1 MPNVVGLFD
10 SRSEAHS
17 TVQQLVNSGFDR
29 EDISLV
35 SQDVSQDGNDRESNE
50 GKTHPGISGS
60 DLSIPKY
67 DTSGALKGAGI
78 GAALGG
84 IGGLL
89 AGIAGLA
96 IPVIG
101 PIVAAGPI
109 AAALTAA
116 LGGAGVGAATGGL
129 IGALTDMGVPEDEAK
144 RYQDQVG
151 RGKTLVIVRASDDA
165 SADRA
170 AEILEASG
178 AEEIDGRETD
188 DDYILDRPSAVGG
201 ETQSRDVESSE
212 RQALRDDRSEA
223 NPGERDINYRT
234 ARIDESGIRAV
245 QESFSP
251 EDRVVPVTEEQ
262 LVVGKRAVQSGRVRI
277 YGRVTEKPVEQSVQ
291 LQSERVTV
299 DRRAVDRPVGA
310 GDKKD
315 DVVIEITET
324 KEEPVIGKQ
333 ERVVEEVVVPERLR
347 AGVGEAT
354 ADHRAQVESGGHGSS
369 LARAS
374 IE

>member
-10 SRSEAHS
+10 NRSEAHS

-35 SQDVSQDGNDRESNE
+35 SQDTDRQSNDG
-50 GKTHPGISGS
+50 KIHPGISGS
-60 DLSIPKY
+60 DLYVPK
-67 DTSGALKGAGI
+67 DDPSGALKGAGI

-116 LGGAGVGAATGGL
+116 LGGAGIGAATGGL

-144 RYQDQVG
+144 HYQDQVG

-170 AEILEASG
+170 ADILESSG
-178 AEEIDGRETD
+178 AEKIDGRETD
-188 DDYILDRPSAVGG
+188 TDYTLDRPSAFGG
-201 ETQSRDVESSE
+201 ETHSRVDEVSE
-212 RQALRDDRSEA
+212 LQTIRDDKSEV

-234 ARIDESGIRAV
+234 ARVDESGVRAG

-251 EDRVVPVTEEQ
+251 EDRVIPVTEEQ

-291 LQSERVTV
+291 LHSERVTV

-310 GDKKD
+310 GDKSD

-333 ERVVEEVVVPERLR
+333 ERVVEEIVIAKTREEHTETVRDTVRRKDVEVERTGNEQRLR
-347 AGVGEAT
+347 EE
-354 ADHRAQVESGGHGSS
+354 DNR
-369 LARAS
+369 R
-374 IE
+374 

>member
-35 SQDVSQDGNDRESNE
+35 SQDTDRESNE

-60 DLSIPKY
+60 DLSVPKD

-129 IGALTDMGVPEDEAK
+129 IGALTDMGVPEHEAK
-144 RYQDQVG
+144 HYQDQVG
-151 RGKTLVIVRASDDA
+151 RGKTLVIVRASDDDSA
-165 SADRA
+165 QRAADILESCGAEKIAGGETDTDSADRPRA
-170 AEILEASG
+170 F
-178 AEEIDGRETD
+178 
-188 DDYILDRPSAVGG
+188 GG
-201 ETQSRDVESSE
+201 ETQSRDDEFSE
-212 RQALRDDRSEA
+212 RQTLRDDRSKV

-234 ARIDESGIRAV
+234 ARVDESGVRAG
-245 QESFSP
+245 QESLSP
-251 EDRVVPVTEEQ
+251 EDRVIPVTEEQ

-277 YGRVTEKPVEQSVQ
+277 YGRATEKPVEQSVQ

-333 ERVVEEVVVPERLR
+333 ERVVEEIVIGKTTEEHTETVRDTVRRKDVEIERTGNEERLR
-347 AGVGEAT
+347 EE
-354 ADHRAQVESGGHGSS
+354 DNR
-369 LARAS
+369 R
-374 IE
+374 

>member
-17 TVQQLVNSGFDR
+17 TVQQLLNSGFDR

-35 SQDVSQDGNDRESNE
+35 SQDTDRQSND

-60 DLSIPKY
+60 DLSIPKD

-116 LGGAGVGAATGGL
+116 LGGAGIGAATGGL

-144 RYQDQVG
+144 HYQDQVG
-151 RGKTLVIVRASDDA
+151 RGKTLVVVRASDDDFA
-165 SADRA
+165 ERA
-170 AEILEASG
+170 ADILESSG
-178 AEEIDGRETD
+178 AEKVDGRETD
-188 DDYILDRPSAVGG
+188 SDYTLDRPSSFGR
-201 ETQSRDVESSE
+201 ESQSRDNEISE
-212 RQALRDDRSEA
+212 RRTLRDDRSEVSL
-223 NPGERDINYRT
+223 GERDINYRT
-234 ARIDESGIRAV
+234 ARVDESGVRAG
-245 QESFSP
+245 QERFSP
-251 EDRVVPVTEEQ
+251 EDRVIPVTEEQ

-291 LQSERVTV
+291 LHSERVTI
-299 DRRAVDRPVGA
+299 DRRAVDRPVGP
-310 GDKKD
+310 GDKSD

-333 ERVVEEVVVPERLR
+333 ERVVEEIVVGKTTEEHTETVRDTLRRKDVELERTGNQERLR
-347 AGVGEAT
+347 EE
-354 ADHRAQVESGGHGSS
+354 DNR
-369 LARAS
+369 R
-374 IE
+374 

>member
-35 SQDVSQDGNDRESNE
+35 SQDTDRESNE

-60 DLSIPKY
+60 DLSIPKD

-129 IGALTDMGVPEDEAK
+129 IGALTDMGVPEGEAK
-144 RYQDQVG
+144 HYQDQIG

-165 SADRA
+165 SAVRA
-170 AEILEASG
+170 ADILESSG
-178 AEEIDGRETD
+178 AEKIDGRETD
-188 DDYILDRPSAVGG
+188 TDYILDRPSAFRG
-201 ETQSRDVESSE
+201 EPESREYEVSE
-212 RQALRDDRSEA
+212 RQTRRDDRSEV
-223 NPGERDINYRT
+223 NPGERDINYRR
-234 ARIDESGIRAV
+234 ARVDELGSRAG

-251 EDRVVPVTEEQ
+251 EDRVIPVTEEQ

-277 YGRVTEKPVEQSVQ
+277 YGRATEKPVEQSVQ

-310 GDKKD
+310 GDNKD

-333 ERVVEEVVVPERLR
+333 ERVVEEIVIGKTTEEHTETVRGTVRRNDVEIERTGNEERLR
-347 AGVGEAT
+347 EE
-354 ADHRAQVESGGHGSS
+354 DNR
-369 LARAS
+369 R
-374 IE
+374 

>member
-1 MPNVVGLFD
+1 MPNVVGLLD

-35 SQDVSQDGNDRESNE
+35 SQDTDRQSNE

-60 DLSIPKY
+60 DLSIPKD

-151 RGKTLVIVRASDDA
+151 RGKTLVIVRAIDDA

-201 ETQSRDVESSE
+201 ETQSRDVEISE

-234 ARIDESGIRAV
+234 ARIDESELRAG

-277 YGRVTEKPVEQSVQ
+277 YGHVTEKPVEQSVQ
-291 LQSERVTV
+291 LHSERVTV

-310 GDKKD
+310 GDKSD

-333 ERVVEEVVVPERLR
+333 ERVVEEIVIGKTTEEHTETVRDTVRRKDVEVERTGNQERLR
-347 AGVGEAT
+347 EE
-354 ADHRAQVESGGHGSS
+354 DNR
-369 LARAS
+369 R
-374 IE
+374 

>member
-10 SRSEAHS
+10 SRSEAHA

-35 SQDVSQDGNDRESNE
+35 SQDFNRQSDD

-60 DLSIPKY
+60 DLSVPKD

-101 PIVAAGPI
+101 PVVAAGPI

-116 LGGAGVGAATGGL
+116 LGGAGIGAATGGL

-144 RYQDQVG
+144 HYQDQVG
-151 RGKTLVIVRASDDA
+151 QGKTLVIVRASDDD
-165 SADRA
+165 SAERA
-170 AEILEASG
+170 ADILESSG
-178 AEEIDGRETD
+178 AEKIDGRETD
-188 DDYILDRPSAVGG
+188 TDYILDRPSAFGG
-201 ETQSRDVESSE
+201 ETQSRDDEVSE
-212 RQALRDDRSEA
+212 RQTLREERFEVNS
-223 NPGERDINYRT
+223 GERDINYRT
-234 ARIDESGIRAV
+234 ARVDESGVRAG

-251 EDRVVPVTEEQ
+251 EDRIVPVTEEQ
-262 LVVGKRAVQSGRVRI
+262 LIVGKRAVQSGRVRI

-291 LQSERVTV
+291 LQNERVTI
-299 DRRAVDRPVGA
+299 DRRAADRPVGA
-310 GDKKD
+310 VDNKD

-333 ERVVEEVVVPERLR
+333 ERVVEEIVIGKTTEEHTETVRDTLRRKDVEVERTGDEERLR
-347 AGVGEAT
+347 EE
-354 ADHRAQVESGGHGSS
+354 DNR
-369 LARAS
+369 R
-374 IE
+374 

>member
-35 SQDVSQDGNDRESNE
+35 SQDTDRESNE

-60 DLSIPKY
+60 DLSVAKD

-144 RYQDQVG
+144 HYQDQVG
-151 RGKTLVIVRASDDA
+151 QGKTLVIVRASDDA
-165 SADRA
+165 SANRA
-170 AEILEASG
+170 AGILESSG
-178 AEEIDGRETD
+178 AEKVDGREIDTGYTVD
-188 DDYILDRPSAVGG
+188 RSSAFAGKPESRLDEISQHQ
-201 ETQSRDVESSE
+201 T
-212 RQALRDDRSEA
+212 LRDDRSEV
-223 NPGERDINYRT
+223 NPGERDINYQT
-234 ARIDESGIRAV
+234 ARVDESGVRAG

-251 EDRVVPVTEEQ
+251 EDRVIPVTEEQ

-299 DRRAVDRPVGA
+299 DRRAVDRPAGA
-310 GDKKD
+310 GDKED

-333 ERVVEEVVVPERLR
+333 ERVVEEVVIGKTTEEHTETVRDTVRRKDVEVERTGSEDRLR
-347 AGVGEAT
+347 EE
-354 ADHRAQVESGGHGSS
+354 DNR
-369 LARAS
+369 R
-374 IE
+374 

>member
-35 SQDVSQDGNDRESNE
+35 SQDSDRESNE
-50 GKTHPGISGS
+50 LKTHPGISGS
-60 DLSIPKY
+60 DLSIPKD

-78 GAALGG
+78 GAAVGG

-129 IGALTDMGVPEDEAK
+129 IGALTDMGVPEDQAK
-144 RYQDQVG
+144 HYQDQVG
-151 RGKTLVIVRASDDA
+151 RGKTLVIVRASDDD
-165 SADRA
+165 SAERA
-170 AEILEASG
+170 ADILESCG
-178 AEEIDGRETD
+178 ADKIDGRETD
-188 DDYILDRPSAVGG
+188 TDTADRRSAFGG
-201 ETQSRDVESSE
+201 KPESRDEISE
-212 RQALRDDRSEA
+212 RQTLRDEMPEVGA
-223 NPGERDINYRT
+223 GERDINYRT
-234 ARIDESGIRAV
+234 ARVDESGVRAG

-251 EDRVVPVTEEQ
+251 EDRVIPVTEEQ

-291 LQSERVTV
+291 LHSERVTV

-310 GDKKD
+310 GDKSD

-333 ERVVEEVVVPERLR
+333 ERVVEEIVVGKTTEEHTETVRDTLRRKDVEVERTGNEERLR
-347 AGVGEAT
+347 EE
-354 ADHRAQVESGGHGSS
+354 DNR
-369 LARAS
+369 R
-374 IE
+374 

>member
-17 TVQQLVNSGFDR
+17 TVQQLVDSGFDR

-35 SQDVSQDGNDRESNE
+35 SQDTDRESNE

-60 DLSIPKY
+60 DLSIPKD

-129 IGALTDMGVPEDEAK
+129 IGALTDMGVPEHEAK
-144 RYQDQVG
+144 HYQDQVG
-151 RGKTLVIVRASDDA
+151 RGKTLVIVRASDDDSA
-165 SADRA
+165 QRAADILESCGAEKIAGGETDTDSADR
-170 AEILEASG
+170 
-178 AEEIDGRETD
+178 R
-188 DDYILDRPSAVGG
+188 SAFGG
-201 ETQSRDVESSE
+201 ETQSRDDEFSE
-212 RQALRDDRSEA
+212 RQTLRDDRSEV
-223 NPGERDINYRT
+223 NPGERDINYRS
-234 ARIDESGIRAV
+234 ARVDESGVRAG
-245 QESFSP
+245 QESLSP
-251 EDRVVPVTEEQ
+251 EDRVIPVTEEQ

-277 YGRVTEKPVEQSVQ
+277 YGRATEKPIEQSVQ

-310 GDKKD
+310 RDKKD

-333 ERVVEEVVVPERLR
+333 ERVVEEVVIGKTTEEHTETVRDTVRRKGRRNRENW
-347 AGVGEAT
+347 
-354 ADHRAQVESGGHGSS
+354 
-369 LARAS
+369 
-374 IE
+374 

>member
-17 TVQQLVNSGFDR
+17 TVQQLVNSDFDR

-35 SQDVSQDGNDRESNE
+35 SQDTDRESNE

-60 DLSIPKY
+60 DLSIPKD

-78 GAALGG
+78 GAAVGG

-129 IGALTDMGVPEDEAK
+129 IGALTDMGVPEDDAK
-144 RYQDQVG
+144 HYQDQIG

-170 AEILEASG
+170 ADILESSG
-178 AEEIDGRETD
+178 AEKIDGRETD
-188 DDYILDRPSAVGG
+188 TDYTLDRPSTFGG
-201 ETQSRDVESSE
+201 ENQSRDDEVSE
-212 RQALRDDRSEA
+212 RQTLRDDRSEV

-234 ARIDESGIRAV
+234 ARVDESGVRAA
-245 QESFSP
+245 QETFSP
-251 EDRVVPVTEEQ
+251 
-262 LVVGKRAVQSGRVRI
+262 RI
-277 YGRVTEKPVEQSVQ
+277 E
-291 LQSERVTV
+291 
-299 DRRAVDRPVGA
+299 
-310 GDKKD
+310 
-315 DVVIEITET
+315 
-324 KEEPVIGKQ
+324 
-333 ERVVEEVVVPERLR
+333 
-347 AGVGEAT
+347 
-354 ADHRAQVESGGHGSS
+354 
-369 LARAS
+369 
-374 IE
+374 

>member
-17 TVQQLVNSGFDR
+17 TVQQLLNSGFDR

-35 SQDVSQDGNDRESNE
+35 SQDTDRQSND

-60 DLSIPKY
+60 DLSIPKD

-116 LGGAGVGAATGGL
+116 LGGAGIGAATGGL

-144 RYQDQVG
+144 HYQDQVG
-151 RGKTLVIVRASDDA
+151 RGKTLVVVRASGDDFA
-165 SADRA
+165 ERA
-170 AEILEASG
+170 ADILESSG
-178 AEEIDGRETD
+178 AEKVDGRETD
-188 DDYILDRPSAVGG
+188 SDYTLDRPSSFGR
-201 ETQSRDVESSE
+201 ESQSRDNEISE
-212 RQALRDDRSEA
+212 RRTLRDDRSEVSL
-223 NPGERDINYRT
+223 GERDINYRT
-234 ARIDESGIRAV
+234 ARVDESGVRAG
-245 QESFSP
+245 QERFSP
-251 EDRVVPVTEEQ
+251 EDRVIPVTEEQ

-291 LQSERVTV
+291 LHSERVTI
-299 DRRAVDRPVGA
+299 DRRAVDRPVGP
-310 GDKKD
+310 GDKSD
-315 DVVIEITET
+315 DMVIEITET

-333 ERVVEEVVVPERLR
+333 ERVVEEIVIGKTTEEHTETVRDTLRRKDVELERTGNQERLR
-347 AGVGEAT
+347 EE
-354 ADHRAQVESGGHGSS
+354 DNR
-369 LARAS
+369 R
-374 IE
+374 

>member
-17 TVQQLVNSGFDR
+17 TVQQLLNSGFDR

-35 SQDVSQDGNDRESNE
+35 SQDTDRQSND

-60 DLSIPKY
+60 DLSIPKD

-116 LGGAGVGAATGGL
+116 LGGAGIGAATGGL

-144 RYQDQVG
+144 HYQDQVG
-151 RGKTLVIVRASDDA
+151 RGKTLVVVRASDDDFA
-165 SADRA
+165 ERA
-170 AEILEASG
+170 ADILESSG
-178 AEEIDGRETD
+178 AEKLDGRETD
-188 DDYILDRPSAVGG
+188 SDYTLDRPSSFGR
-201 ETQSRDVESSE
+201 ESQSRDNEISE
-212 RQALRDDRSEA
+212 RRTLRDDRSEVSL
-223 NPGERDINYRT
+223 GERDINYRT
-234 ARIDESGIRAV
+234 ARVDESGVRAG
-245 QESFSP
+245 QERFSP
-251 EDRVVPVTEEQ
+251 EDRVIPVTEEQ

-291 LQSERVTV
+291 LHSERVTI
-299 DRRAVDRPVGA
+299 DRRAVDRPVGP
-310 GDKKD
+310 GDKSD
-315 DVVIEITET
+315 DMVIEITET

-333 ERVVEEVVVPERLR
+333 ERVVEEIVIGKTTEEHTETVRDTLRRKDVELERTGNQERLR
-347 AGVGEAT
+347 EE
-354 ADHRAQVESGGHGSS
+354 DNRS
-369 LARAS
+369 
-374 IE
+374 

>member
-1 MPNVVGLFD
+1 MPNIVGLFD

-17 TVQQLVNSGFDR
+17 TVQQLVNSGFNR

-35 SQDVSQDGNDRESNE
+35 SRDTDRQSND

-60 DLSIPKY
+60 DLSVPKD

-144 RYQDQVG
+144 HYQDQVG
-151 RGKTLVIVRASDDA
+151 QGKTLVIVRASDDD
-165 SADRA
+165 SAERA
-170 AEILEASG
+170 ADILESSG
-178 AEEIDGRETD
+178 AQKIDGRETD
-188 DDYILDRPSAVGG
+188 SDYILDRPSAVGG
-201 ETQSRDVESSE
+201 ETQSRDVEISE
-212 RQALRDDRSEA
+212 RQALRDDRFEVNS
-223 NPGERDINYRT
+223 GERDINYRT
-234 ARIDESGIRAV
+234 ARVDESGVRAG

-251 EDRVVPVTEEQ
+251 EDRVIPVTEEQ

-277 YGRVTEKPVEQSVQ
+277 YNRVTEKPVEQSVQ
-291 LQSERVTV
+291 LHSERVTV

-310 GDKKD
+310 GDKSD
-315 DVVIEITET
+315 DVVIEVTET
-324 KEEPVIGKQ
+324 KEEPVIGKTKEEHTETVRDTVRRKDVEVERTGNQ
-333 ERVVEEVVVPERLR
+333 EKLREEDNRR
-347 AGVGEAT
+347 
-354 ADHRAQVESGGHGSS
+354 
-369 LARAS
+369 
-374 IE
+374 

>member
-35 SQDVSQDGNDRESNE
+35 SQDTDRESND

-60 DLSIPKY
+60 DLSIPKD

-144 RYQDQVG
+144 HYQDQVG
-151 RGKTLVIVRASDDA
+151 RGKTLVIVRASDDD
-165 SADRA
+165 SAERA
-170 AEILEASG
+170 ADILESCG
-178 AEEIDGRETD
+178 AEKIAGRETD
-188 DDYILDRPSAVGG
+188 TDYSADRPSAFGG
-201 ETQSRDVESSE
+201 KPESRVDEVSE
-212 RQALRDDRSEA
+212 RQTLRDDMPEVGA
-223 NPGERDINYRT
+223 GERDINYRT
-234 ARIDESGIRAV
+234 ARVDESGVRAG

-251 EDRVVPVTEEQ
+251 EDRVIPVTEEQ

-299 DRRAVDRPVGA
+299 DRRAVDRPAGA
-310 GDKKD
+310 RDKKD

-333 ERVVEEVVVPERLR
+333 ERVVEEIVIGKTTEEHTETVRDTVRRKDVEIERTGNEERLR
-347 AGVGEAT
+347 EE
-354 ADHRAQVESGGHGSS
+354 DNR
-369 LARAS
+369 R
-374 IE
+374 

>member
-10 SRSEAHS
+10 SRSEAHA

-35 SQDVSQDGNDRESNE
+35 SQDTDRQPND

-60 DLSIPKY
+60 DLSIPKD

-144 RYQDQVG
+144 HYQDQVG
-151 RGKTLVIVRASDDA
+151 RGKTLVIVRVSDDA

-170 AEILEASG
+170 ADILESSG

-188 DDYILDRPSAVGG
+188 TDYILDRPSAVGG
-201 ETQSRDVESSE
+201 ETQSRDVEVSE

-234 ARIDESGIRAV
+234 ARIDESGVRAG

-251 EDRVVPVTEEQ
+251 EDRVIPVTEEQ

-291 LQSERVTV
+291 LQNERVTV
-299 DRRAVDRPVGA
+299 DRRAVDRPVRA
-310 GDKKD
+310 GDKED

-333 ERVVEEVVVPERLR
+333 ERVVEEIVIGKTTEEHTETVRDTVRRKDVEVERTAHEERLR
-347 AGVGEAT
+347 EE
-354 ADHRAQVESGGHGSS
+354 DNR
-369 LARAS
+369 R
-374 IE
+374 

>member
-1 MPNVVGLFD
+1 MPNIVGLFD

-35 SQDVSQDGNDRESNE
+35 SQDSARESNE

-60 DLSIPKY
+60 DLSKATD

-78 GAALGG
+78 GAAVGG

-129 IGALTDMGVPEDEAK
+129 IGALTDLGVPEDEAK
-144 RYQDQVG
+144 DYQDQVG

-165 SADRA
+165 SAERA
-170 AEILEASG
+170 ADILESSG
-178 AEEIDGRETD
+178 AEKIAGRETD
-188 DDYILDRPSAVGG
+188 TDYADNRPTAFGG
-201 ETQSRDVESSE
+201 EPESRDDEISQ
-212 RQALRDDRSEA
+212 RQTLRHDMREVDA
-223 NPGERDINYRT
+223 DERDINYRT
-234 ARIDESGIRAV
+234 GRLEGSGTRAD
-245 QESFSP
+245 QA
-251 EDRVVPVTEEQ
+251 EDRVIPVTEEQ

-291 LQSERVTV
+291 LHSERVTV
-299 DRRAVDRPVGA
+299 DRRAVDRPVDA
-310 GDKKD
+310 TDKSD

-333 ERVVEEVVVPERLR
+333 ERVVEEIVIGKTTEEHTETVRDTVRRKDVEVERTGNESRLR
-347 AGVGEAT
+347 E
-354 ADHRAQVESGGHGSS
+354 DHR
-369 LARAS
+369 R
-374 IE
+374 

>member
-17 TVQQLVNSGFDR
+17 TVQQLLNSGFDR

-35 SQDVSQDGNDRESNE
+35 SQDTDRQSND

-60 DLSIPKY
+60 DLSIPKD

-116 LGGAGVGAATGGL
+116 LGGAGIGAATGGL

-144 RYQDQVG
+144 HYQDQVG
-151 RGKTLVIVRASDDA
+151 RGKTLVVVRASDDDFA
-165 SADRA
+165 ERA
-170 AEILEASG
+170 ADILESSG
-178 AEEIDGRETD
+178 AEKVDGRETD
-188 DDYILDRPSAVGG
+188 SDYTLDRPSSFGR
-201 ETQSRDVESSE
+201 ESQSRDNEISE
-212 RQALRDDRSEA
+212 RRTLRDDRSEVSL
-223 NPGERDINYRT
+223 GERDINYRT
-234 ARIDESGIRAV
+234 ARVDESGVRAG
-245 QESFSP
+245 QERFSP
-251 EDRVVPVTEEQ
+251 EDRVIPVTEEQ

-291 LQSERVTV
+291 LHSERVTI
-299 DRRAVDRPVGA
+299 DRRAVDRPAGA
-310 GDKKD
+310 GDNNNE
-315 DVVIEITET
+315 VVIEITET

-333 ERVVEEVVVPERLR
+333 ERVVEEIVIGKTTEEHTETVRDTLRRKDVELERTGNQERLR
-347 AGVGEAT
+347 EE
-354 ADHRAQVESGGHGSS
+354 DNR
-369 LARAS
+369 R
-374 IE
+374 

>member
-10 SRSEAHS
+10 SRPEAHS
-17 TVQQLVNSGFDR
+17 TVPQLVNSGFDR

-35 SQDVSQDGNDRESNE
+35 SQDFYRESDE

-60 DLSIPKY
+60 DLSGSKD

-129 IGALTDMGVPEDEAK
+129 IGALTDMGVPENEAK
-144 RYQDQVG
+144 HYQDQLG
-151 RGKTLVIVRASDDA
+151 RGKTLVIVRASDDT
-165 SADRA
+165 SAERA
-170 AEILEASG
+170 ADILESSG
-178 AEEIDGRETD
+178 AEKIDGRETNT
-188 DDYILDRPSAVGG
+188 DYTLDRPSAFNAG
-201 ETQSRDVESSE
+201 TQSRDDEVSE
-212 RQALRDDRSEA
+212 RQTLRDDRSEV

-234 ARIDESGIRAV
+234 ARVDGSGTRAD
-245 QESFSP
+245 QESFRA
-251 EDRVVPVTEEQ
+251 ENRVIP
-262 LVVGKRAVQSGRVRI
+262 
-277 YGRVTEKPVEQSVQ
+277 
-291 LQSERVTV
+291 
-299 DRRAVDRPVGA
+299 
-310 GDKKD
+310 
-315 DVVIEITET
+315 
-324 KEEPVIGKQ
+324 
-333 ERVVEEVVVPERLR
+333 
-347 AGVGEAT
+347 
-354 ADHRAQVESGGHGSS
+354 
-369 LARAS
+369 
-374 IE
+374 

>member
-35 SQDVSQDGNDRESNE
+35 SQDTDRESNE
-50 GKTHPGISGS
+50 GKIHPGISGS
-60 DLSIPKY
+60 DLSVPKD

-144 RYQDQVG
+144 HYQDQVG
-151 RGKTLVIVRASDDA
+151 QGKTLVIVRASDDA
-165 SADRA
+165 SANRA
-170 AEILEASG
+170 AGILESSG
-178 AEEIDGRETD
+178 AEKVDGREIDTG
-188 DDYILDRPSAVGG
+188 YTLNRSSAFAGKPESRLDEISQPQ
-201 ETQSRDVESSE
+201 T
-212 RQALRDDRSEA
+212 LRDDRSEV

-234 ARIDESGIRAV
+234 ARVDESGVRAG

-251 EDRVVPVTEEQ
+251 EDRVIPVTEEQ

-291 LQSERVTV
+291 LQNERVTV

-310 GDKKD
+310 GDKED

-333 ERVVEEVVVPERLR
+333 ERVVEEVVIGKTTEEHTETVRDTVRRKDVEVERTANEERLR
-347 AGVGEAT
+347 EE
-354 ADHRAQVESGGHGSS
+354 DNR
-369 LARAS
+369 R
-374 IE
+374 

>member
-1 MPNVVGLFD
+1 MPNVVGLFH

-35 SQDVSQDGNDRESNE
+35 SQDTDRQSNE

-60 DLSIPKY
+60 DLSIPKD

-129 IGALTDMGVPEDEAK
+129 IGALTDMGVPEHDAK
-144 RYQDQVG
+144 HYQDQVG
-151 RGKTLVIVRASDDA
+151 RGKTLVIVRASDDD
-165 SADRA
+165 SAERA
-170 AEILEASG
+170 ADILESSG

-188 DDYILDRPSAVGG
+188 TDYTLDRQSAFGG
-201 ETQSRDVESSE
+201 ETHSRNDEVSE
-212 RQALRDDRSEA
+212 LQTLRDDRS
-223 NPGERDINYRT
+223 NVSPRERDINYRT
-234 ARIDESGIRAV
+234 ARVDESGVRAG
-245 QESFSP
+245 QETFSP
-251 EDRVVPVTEEQ
+251 EDRVIPVTEEQ

-291 LQSERVTV
+291 LHSERVTV
-299 DRRAVDRPVGA
+299 DRRAVDRPVAA
-310 GDKKD
+310 GDKSD

-324 KEEPVIGKQ
+324 KEEPVIGKH
-333 ERVVEEVVVPERLR
+333 ERVVEEIVVGKTTEEHTEKVRDTVRRKDVEIERTGNEERLR
-347 AGVGEAT
+347 EEGN
-354 ADHRAQVESGGHGSS
+354 R
-369 LARAS
+369 R
-374 IE
+374 

>member
-17 TVQQLVNSGFDR
+17 TVQQLVYSGFDR

-35 SQDVSQDGNDRESNE
+35 SQDTDRQSNDG
-50 GKTHPGISGS
+50 KIHPGISGS
-60 DLSIPKY
+60 DLSVPKN

-109 AAALTAA
+109 AGALTAA

-144 RYQDQVG
+144 HYQDQVG
-151 RGKTLVIVRASDDA
+151 QGKTLVIVRASDDA

-170 AEILEASG
+170 ADILESSG
-178 AEEIDGRETD
+178 AEKIDGRETD
-188 DDYILDRPSAVGG
+188 SDYTLDRPSALGG
-201 ETQSRDVESSE
+201 ETQPRDVEISE
-212 RQALRDDRSEA
+212 RQTLRNAMPEVGV
-223 NPGERDINYRT
+223 GERDINYRT
-234 ARIDESGIRAV
+234 ARVDESGVRAG

-251 EDRVVPVTEEQ
+251 EDRVIPVTEEQ

-291 LQSERVTV
+291 LQNERVTV
-299 DRRAVDRPVGA
+299 DRRAVDRTVGA
-310 GDKKD
+310 GDNKD
-315 DVVIEITET
+315 DVVIEISET

-333 ERVVEEVVVPERLR
+333 ERVIEEIVIGKTTEEHTETVRDTVRRKDVEVERTGNEERLR
-347 AGVGEAT
+347 EEDT
-354 ADHRAQVESGGHGSS
+354 RS
-369 LARAS
+369 
-374 IE
+374 

>member
-17 TVQQLVNSGFDR
+17 TVQQLVYSGFDR

-35 SQDVSQDGNDRESNE
+35 SQDTDRQSNDG
-50 GKTHPGISGS
+50 KIHPGISGS
-60 DLSIPKY
+60 DLSVPKN

-109 AAALTAA
+109 AGALTAA

-144 RYQDQVG
+144 HYQDQVG
-151 RGKTLVIVRASDDA
+151 QGKTLVIVRASDDA

-170 AEILEASG
+170 ADILESSG
-178 AEEIDGRETD
+178 AEKIDGRETD
-188 DDYILDRPSAVGG
+188 SDYTLDRPSALGG
-201 ETQSRDVESSE
+201 ETQPRDVEISE
-212 RQALRDDRSEA
+212 RQTLRNAMPEVGV
-223 NPGERDINYRT
+223 GERDINYRT
-234 ARIDESGIRAV
+234 ARVDESGVRAG

-251 EDRVVPVTEEQ
+251 EDRVIPVTEEQ

-291 LQSERVTV
+291 LQNERVTV

-310 GDKKD
+310 GDNKD

-333 ERVVEEVVVPERLR
+333 ERVIEEIVIGKTTEEHTETVRDTVRRKDVEVERTGNEERLR
-347 AGVGEAT
+347 EE
-354 ADHRAQVESGGHGSS
+354 DNR
-369 LARAS
+369 R
-374 IE
+374 

>member
-1 MPNVVGLFD
+1 MPNIVGLFD

-35 SQDVSQDGNDRESNE
+35 SQDTDRQSND

-60 DLSIPKY
+60 DLAVPND

-129 IGALTDMGVPEDEAK
+129 IGALTDLGVPEDDAK
-144 RYQDQVG
+144 HYQDQVG
-151 RGKTLVIVRASDDA
+151 QGKTLVIVRARDDA
-165 SADRA
+165 SAERA
-170 AEILEASG
+170 ADILDSYG
-178 AEEIDGRETD
+178 AENIAGGETD
-188 DDYILDRPSAVGG
+188 MDRTTDRPSAFGG
-201 ETQSRDVESSE
+201 EPKPRDDEISE
-212 RQALRDDRSEA
+212 RQTLRDDMPEVRA
-223 NPGERDINYRT
+223 GERDINYRT
-234 ARIDESGIRAV
+234 GRVDGSGTKAD
-245 QESFSP
+245 QESFRA
-251 EDRVVPVTEEQ
+251 EDRVIPVTEEQ

-291 LQSERVTV
+291 LHSERVTV

-310 GDKKD
+310 GDKSD

-333 ERVVEEVVVPERLR
+333 ERVVEEIVIGKTTEEHTETVRDTVRRKDVEVERT
-347 AGVGEAT
+347 GNEAT
-354 ADHRAQVESGGHGSS
+354 LREEHR
-369 LARAS
+369 R
-374 IE
+374 

>member
-17 TVQQLVNSGFDR
+17 TVQQLVNSGFAR

-35 SQDVSQDGNDRESNE
+35 SQDTDKPSND

-60 DLSIPKY
+60 DLSVPRD

-78 GAALGG
+78 GAAVGG

-144 RYQDQVG
+144 HYQDQVG
-151 RGKTLVIVRASDDA
+151 RGKTLVIVRANDDA
-165 SADRA
+165 SAQRA
-170 AEILEASG
+170 ADILESSG
-178 AEEIDGRETD
+178 AEKIAGRETD
-188 DDYILDRPSAVGG
+188 TDYTLDRPSAFGG
-201 ETQSRDVESSE
+201 ETHSRNDEVSE
-212 RQALRDDRSEA
+212 LQTLRDDRSEV

-234 ARIDESGIRAV
+234 ARVDESGVRAA
-245 QESFSP
+245 QETFSP
-251 EDRVVPVTEEQ
+251 EDRVIPVTEEQ

-291 LQSERVTV
+291 LHSERVTV
-299 DRRAVDRPVGA
+299 DRRAVDRPAVA
-310 GDKKD
+310 GDRKE

-324 KEEPVIGKQ
+324 KEEPIIGKQ
-333 ERVVEEVVVPERLR
+333 ERVVEEIVVGKTREEHTETVRDTVRRKDVEVERTGNEERLR
-347 AGVGEAT
+347 EE
-354 ADHRAQVESGGHGSS
+354 DNR
-369 LARAS
+369 R
-374 IE
+374 

>member
-17 TVQQLVNSGFDR
+17 TVQQLLNSGFDR

-35 SQDVSQDGNDRESNE
+35 SQDTDRQSND

-60 DLSIPKY
+60 DLSIPKD

-116 LGGAGVGAATGGL
+116 LGGAGIGAATGGL

-144 RYQDQVG
+144 HYQDQVG
-151 RGKTLVIVRASDDA
+151 RGKTLVVVRASDDDFA
-165 SADRA
+165 ERA
-170 AEILEASG
+170 ADILESSG
-178 AEEIDGRETD
+178 AEKVDGRETD
-188 DDYILDRPSAVGG
+188 SDYTLDRSSSFGR
-201 ETQSRDVESSE
+201 ESQSRDNEISE
-212 RQALRDDRSEA
+212 RRTLRDDRSEVSL
-223 NPGERDINYRT
+223 GERDINYRT
-234 ARIDESGIRAV
+234 ARVDESGVRAG

-251 EDRVVPVTEEQ
+251 EDRVIPVTEEQ

-291 LQSERVTV
+291 LHSERVTI
-299 DRRAVDRPVGA
+299 DRRAVDRPVGP
-310 GDKKD
+310 GDKSD
-315 DVVIEITET
+315 DMVIEITET

-333 ERVVEEVVVPERLR
+333 ERVVEEIVIGKTTEEHTETVRDTLRRKDVELERTGNQERLR
-347 AGVGEAT
+347 EE
-354 ADHRAQVESGGHGSS
+354 DNR
-369 LARAS
+369 R
-374 IE
+374 

>member
-17 TVQQLVNSGFDR
+17 TVQQLLNSGFDR
-29 EDISLV
+29 EDMSLV
-35 SQDVSQDGNDRESNE
+35 SQDTDRQSND

-60 DLSIPKY
+60 DLSIPKD

-116 LGGAGVGAATGGL
+116 LGGAGIGAATGGL

-144 RYQDQVG
+144 HYQDQVG
-151 RGKTLVIVRASDDA
+151 RGKTLVVVRASDDDFA
-165 SADRA
+165 ERA
-170 AEILEASG
+170 ADILESSG
-178 AEEIDGRETD
+178 AEKVDGRETD
-188 DDYILDRPSAVGG
+188 SDYTLDRPSSFGR
-201 ETQSRDVESSE
+201 ESQSRDNEISE
-212 RQALRDDRSEA
+212 RRTLRDDRSEVSL
-223 NPGERDINYRT
+223 GERDINYRT
-234 ARIDESGIRAV
+234 ARVDESGVRAG

-251 EDRVVPVTEEQ
+251 EDRVIPVTEEQ

-291 LQSERVTV
+291 LHSERVTI
-299 DRRAVDRPVGA
+299 DRRAVDRPVGP
-310 GDKKD
+310 GDKSD
-315 DVVIEITET
+315 DMVIEITET

-333 ERVVEEVVVPERLR
+333 ERVVEEIVIGKTTEEHTETVRDTLRRKDVELERTGNQERLR
-347 AGVGEAT
+347 EE
-354 ADHRAQVESGGHGSS
+354 DNR
-369 LARAS
+369 R
-374 IE
+374 

>member
-17 TVQQLVNSGFDR
+17 TVQQLLNSGFDR

-35 SQDVSQDGNDRESNE
+35 SQDTDRQSND

-60 DLSIPKY
+60 DLSIPKD

-116 LGGAGVGAATGGL
+116 LGGAGIGAATGGL

-144 RYQDQVG
+144 HYQDQVG
-151 RGKTLVIVRASDDA
+151 RGKTLVIVRASDDI
-165 SADRA
+165 SAERA
-170 AEILEASG
+170 ADILESSG
-178 AEEIDGRETD
+178 AEKVDGRETD
-188 DDYILDRPSAVGG
+188 SDYTLDRPSSFGR
-201 ETQSRDVESSE
+201 ESQSRDNEISE
-212 RQALRDDRSEA
+212 RRTLRDDRSEVSL
-223 NPGERDINYRT
+223 GERDINYRT
-234 ARIDESGIRAV
+234 ARVDESGVRAG
-245 QESFSP
+245 QERFSP
-251 EDRVVPVTEEQ
+251 EDRVIPVTEEQ

-291 LQSERVTV
+291 LHSERVTI
-299 DRRAVDRPVGA
+299 DRRAVDRPVGP
-310 GDKKD
+310 GDKSD
-315 DVVIEITET
+315 DMVIEITET

-333 ERVVEEVVVPERLR
+333 ERVVEEIVIGKTTEEHTETVRDTLRRKDVELERTGNQERLR
-347 AGVGEAT
+347 EE
-354 ADHRAQVESGGHGSS
+354 DNR
-369 LARAS
+369 R
-374 IE
+374 

>member
-17 TVQQLVNSGFDR
+17 TVQQLLNSGFDR

-35 SQDVSQDGNDRESNE
+35 SQDTDRQSND

-60 DLSIPKY
+60 DLSIPKD

-116 LGGAGVGAATGGL
+116 LGGAGIGAATGGL

-144 RYQDQVG
+144 HYQDQVG
-151 RGKTLVIVRASDDA
+151 RGKTLVVVRASDDDFA
-165 SADRA
+165 ERA
-170 AEILEASG
+170 ADILESSG
-178 AEEIDGRETD
+178 AEKVDGRETD
-188 DDYILDRPSAVGG
+188 SDYTLDRPSSFGR
-201 ETQSRDVESSE
+201 ESQSRDNEISE
-212 RQALRDDRSEA
+212 RRTLRDDRSEVSL
-223 NPGERDINYRT
+223 GERDINYRT
-234 ARIDESGIRAV
+234 ARVDESGVRAG
-245 QESFSP
+245 QERFSP
-251 EDRVVPVTEEQ
+251 EDRVIPVTEEQ

-291 LQSERVTV
+291 LHSERVTI
-299 DRRAVDRPVGA
+299 DRRAVDRPVGP
-310 GDKKD
+310 GDKSD
-315 DVVIEITET
+315 DMVIEITET

-333 ERVVEEVVVPERLR
+333 ERVVEEIVIGKTTEEHTETVRDTLRRKDVELERTGNQERLR
-347 AGVGEAT
+347 EE
-354 ADHRAQVESGGHGSS
+354 DNR
-369 LARAS
+369 R
-374 IE
+374 

>member
-1 MPNVVGLFD
+1 MPNVVGLLD

-35 SQDVSQDGNDRESNE
+35 SQDTDRESNE

-60 DLSIPKY
+60 DLSIPK
-67 DTSGALKGAGI
+67 DDSSGALKGAGI

-151 RGKTLVIVRASDDA
+151 RGKTLVIVRAIDDA

-201 ETQSRDVESSE
+201 ETQSRDVEISE

-234 ARIDESGIRAV
+234 ARIDESGIRAG

-251 EDRVVPVTEEQ
+251 
-262 LVVGKRAVQSGRVRI
+262 
-277 YGRVTEKPVEQSVQ
+277 
-291 LQSERVTV
+291 
-299 DRRAVDRPVGA
+299 
-310 GDKKD
+310 
-315 DVVIEITET
+315 
-324 KEEPVIGKQ
+324 
-333 ERVVEEVVVPERLR
+333 
-347 AGVGEAT
+347 
-354 ADHRAQVESGGHGSS
+354 
-369 LARAS
+369 
-374 IE
+374 

>member
-1 MPNVVGLFD
+1 MSNVVGLLD
-10 SRSEAHS
+10 SRSEAHA

-35 SQDVSQDGNDRESNE
+35 SQDTDKQSND

-60 DLSIPKY
+60 DLSIPKD

-129 IGALTDMGVPEDEAK
+129 IGALTDMGVPEHEAK
-144 RYQDQVG
+144 HYQDQVG
-151 RGKTLVIVRASDDA
+151 RGKTLVIVRASDHA

-170 AEILEASG
+170 ADILESSG
-178 AEEIDGRETD
+178 AEKIDGRETD
-188 DDYILDRPSAVGG
+188 TDYTLDRPSAFGG
-201 ETQSRDVESSE
+201 ETQSRDDEVSE
-212 RQALRDDRSEA
+212 RQTVRDDRSEV

-234 ARIDESGIRAV
+234 ARLDESGVRAG

-251 EDRVVPVTEEQ
+251 EDRVIPVTEEH
-262 LVVGKRAVQSGRVRI
+262 LVVGKRSVQSGRVRI

-299 DRRAVDRPVGA
+299 DRRAVDRPAGA
-310 GDKKD
+310 RDKKD

-333 ERVVEEVVVPERLR
+333 ERVVEEIVIGKTTEEHTEKVRDTVRRKDVEIERTGNEERLR
-347 AGVGEAT
+347 EE
-354 ADHRAQVESGGHGSS
+354 DNR
-369 LARAS
+369 R
-374 IE
+374 

>member
-35 SQDVSQDGNDRESNE
+35 SQDTDRQSND

-60 DLSIPKY
+60 DLSIPND

-116 LGGAGVGAATGGL
+116 LGGAGVGAATGG
-129 IGALTDMGVPEDEAK
+129 
-144 RYQDQVG
+144 
-151 RGKTLVIVRASDDA
+151 
-165 SADRA
+165 
-170 AEILEASG
+170 
-178 AEEIDGRETD
+178 
-188 DDYILDRPSAVGG
+188 
-201 ETQSRDVESSE
+201 
-212 RQALRDDRSEA
+212 
-223 NPGERDINYRT
+223 
-234 ARIDESGIRAV
+234 
-245 QESFSP
+245 
-251 EDRVVPVTEEQ
+251 
-262 LVVGKRAVQSGRVRI
+262 
-277 YGRVTEKPVEQSVQ
+277 
-291 LQSERVTV
+291 
-299 DRRAVDRPVGA
+299 
-310 GDKKD
+310 
-315 DVVIEITET
+315 
-324 KEEPVIGKQ
+324 
-333 ERVVEEVVVPERLR
+333 
-347 AGVGEAT
+347 
-354 ADHRAQVESGGHGSS
+354 
-369 LARAS
+369 
-374 IE
+374 

>member
-17 TVQQLVNSGFDR
+17 TVQQLVYSGFDR

-35 SQDVSQDGNDRESNE
+35 SQDTDRQSNDG
-50 GKTHPGISGS
+50 KIHPGISGS
-60 DLSIPKY
+60 DLSIPKD

-89 AGIAGLA
+89 AGMAGLA
-96 IPVIG
+96 IPIIG

-116 LGGAGVGAATGGL
+116 LGGAGLGAATGGL

-144 RYQDQVG
+144 HYQDQVG
-151 RGKTLVIVRASDDA
+151 RGKTLVVVRASDDD
-165 SADRA
+165 SAERA
-170 AEILEASG
+170 ADILESSG
-178 AEEIDGRETD
+178 AEKIDGRETD
-188 DDYILDRPSAVGG
+188 TDYTLDRPSSFGG
-201 ETQSRDVESSE
+201 ESQSRDNEISE
-212 RQALRDDRSEA
+212 RRTLRDDRSEVS
-223 NPGERDINYRT
+223 PGERDINYPTTRVD
-234 ARIDESGIRAV
+234 ASGLRAG
-245 QESFSP
+245 QETFSP
-251 EDRVVPVTEEQ
+251 EDRIIPVTEEQ

-291 LQSERVTV
+291 LQNERVTV

-315 DVVIEITET
+315 DVVIEISET

-333 ERVVEEVVVPERLR
+333 ERVVEEIVIGKTTEEHTETVRDTVRRKDVEVERTGNEERLR
-347 AGVGEAT
+347 EE
-354 ADHRAQVESGGHGSS
+354 DNR
-369 LARAS
+369 R
-374 IE
+374 